1 MQKTEVLP
9 LVFPEADVAVLH
21 RLIEHG
27 APAEPMLRVAALVGG
42 KGQEFAGRLKLSGAE
57 AELLLRYTAPN
68 TLDPNASDADLRR
81 ALADDEAE
89 ILVARTWLAQ
99 RDAAGCDELRKRVAA
114 MPRPVFPLQG
124 RDVLA
129 LGIAA
134 GPRVG
139 EILGA
144 ARAWWWENGCVDDLE
159 RCLEKARNIRTS

>member
-42 KGQEFAGRLKLSGAE
+42 REREVAGRLKLSGEE
-57 AELLLRYTAPN
+57 AELLSLYAKPN
-68 TLDPNASDADLRR
+68 LLGPAASDADLRR
-81 ALADDEAE
+81 ALAEEEAE
-89 ILVARTWLAQ
+89 ILIARTWLAQ
-99 RDAAGCDELRKRVAA
+99 RDPPGWDELRNRIAA

-129 LGIAA
+129 LGIPA

-144 ARAWWWENGCVDDLE
+144 VRAWWWENGCVDDLE